1 MDAAEVFGKHPS
13 LGFPFARD
21 RGRRIEDAEC
31 ASTEVSLK
39 CRCMN
44 THHQGSPR
52 YIELPFGINIAVY
65 PSGGGSLESN
75 LVDELRNYDDPKKDA
90 LARAAADAI
99 ESLLLA
105 LACAGF
111 DLETAAC
118 KEAIATA
125 VESAANRL

>member
-1 MDAAEVFGKHPS
+1 
-13 LGFPFARD
+13 
-21 RGRRIEDAEC
+21 
-31 ASTEVSLK
+31 
-39 CRCMN
+39 MN
-44 THHQGSPR
+44 TYRQGSPR
-52 YIELPFGINIAVY
+52 YIELPFDINITVHPA
-65 PSGGGSLESN
+65 GGGSVESN
-75 LVDELRNYDDPKKDA
+75 LLDELRDYDDPKEDA
-90 LARAAADAI
+90 VARAAADAM